1 VPHRPAAATRRT
13 ALGVALGGL
22 LVTTACDL
30 DDLDPRSDPDPSG
43 APTAPPV
50 DADTALVA
58 EVVADIDATLAALPA
73 ARSLGALPA
82 ALTALHLAHR
92 AALTDDPAPTPPA
105 TGQRLAAG
113 RARAKVRR
121 LEGAHQGR
129 LDDACLAA
137 GSGAL
142 AALLASMSAAV
153 SQRLASLPQGAA

>member
-1 VPHRPAAATRRT
+1 MPHRPAAATRRT

-30 DDLDPRSDPDPSG
+30 DDLDPRSDADPS
-43 APTAPPV
+43 ASPTAPPV

-58 EVVADIDATLAALPA
+58 EVVADIDATLARLPA

-82 ALTALHLAHR
+82 ELTALHLAHR
-92 AALTDDPAPTPPA
+92 AALSDGPAPTPVGGGRRLGAAPA
-105 TGQRLAAG
+105 S
-113 RARAKVRR
+113 AKVRR
-121 LEGAHQGR
+121 LERAHQSR
-129 LDDACLAA
+129 LDEACLAA

-153 SQRLASLPQGAA
+153 SQRLASLPQGSR